1 MLMRF
6 NSILKTSLTDSVVLL
21 LLSLLLIGCKGNKVE
36 YDASGTFEAI
46 ETLVSA
52 EANGI
57 IKVLDVEEGQVL
69 QAGQKVGAIDST
81 QIKFKK
87 EQIIAQMNS
96 IRSRKPAIST
106 QIAALQSQLEHAEH
120 ERNRTANLVKAD
132 AATPKQLDDAN
143 AQVSVL
149 KRQIEAQRSSLS
161 INSVSLDKDIEAMEA
176 QLKEIDNQLSKCLIL
191 NPIQGTVLL
200 KYAEANEMTTV
211 GKPIY
216 KIADLTSMILRAYI
230 TGDQFSSVQL
240 NQKVRVFV
248 DDSANGFKEYPGTVE
263 WISSKAEFTPKTIQ
277 TKKERENLVY
287 AIKIKVDNQGLL
299 KIGMYGQVNFN

>member
-1 MLMRF
+1 MRF